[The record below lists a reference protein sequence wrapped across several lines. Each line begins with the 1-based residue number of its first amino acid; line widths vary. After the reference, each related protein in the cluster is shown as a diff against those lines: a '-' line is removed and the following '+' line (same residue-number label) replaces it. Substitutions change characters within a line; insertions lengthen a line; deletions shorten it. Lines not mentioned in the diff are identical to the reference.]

1 MSCGVFAQ
9 PTRYQKWPV
18 SFGVNTTVTTEQV
31 LLPQLPAHRNF
42 VQRLRHWSS
51 HRPDKDAY
59 RYLVDGEDDVVSL
72 TYHQFDLRARAVAA
86 ELQRRGLTGER
97 VLLLYPP
104 GLDCVVA
111 LFGCFYAGA
120 IAVPAY
126 PPRRNRNMNR
136 IQAISDDAGAKAALS
151 VEDVTKRVERY
162 LEEAPNLRNL
172 QWFSTDQISDAM
184 AERWEVCEPADDSLA
199 ILQYTSG
206 STGTPKGVMLT
217 HSNIMHNCSVITY
230 AFEAGASDFGMSW
243 LPTYHDMGLVGGVLN
258 PMFCGRPTVL
268 MSPMAFV
275 QKPYRWLRGITKYRV
290 TVSGGPNFAYD
301 MCTKKVTPEQLKTL
315 DLSSWAL
322 AFNGAEPVR
331 ADTLDEFCRK
341 FEPCGFRREA
351 FYPCYGMAESTLL
364 VTGGRRNRVPVV
376 HTIDRQRL
384 GERKVVEVSP
394 DHELARS
401 LIGCGKVLP
410 QEHVI
415 IVDPDQGVRLPDG
428 RVGEIWLASG
438 SVACGYL
445 NKPEQTKE
453 TFQASLS
460 SGDAGDTATYLRSG
474 DMGFFKDGELF
485 VTGRLK
491 DLIIIRGVNRYPQD
505 IEMTVERSD
514 ERLRTGACA
523 AISVDLAGGER
534 LIVVSEVE
542 RVPKKDWSDVVSA
555 IRRNVTAEHDLPPD
569 GIVLVRAGSMPKTSS
584 GKIQR
589 HACRDGFI
597 NGSLMVVACY
607 YAWENSDD
615 ENGPAATGATT
626 YRSSPGSTC
635 VTDQNA
641 PQATQLTPSGNPSS
655 RSRHDQTCQS

>member
-1 MSCGVFAQ
+1 M
-9 PTRYQKWPV
+9 
-18 SFGVNTTVTTEQV
+18 SFGVNTTVTTQQV
-31 LLPQLPAHRNF
+31 QLPHLPAHRNF
-42 VQRLRHWSS
+42 VQRLRHWST

-59 RYLVDGEDDVVSL
+59 CYLVDGEDDVVCL
-72 TYHQFDLRARAVAA
+72 TYRQFDRRARAVAA

-111 LFGCFYAGA
+111 LFGCFYAGV

-151 VEDVTKRVERY
+151 VEDVTKRVDRY
-162 LEEAPNLRNL
+162 VEEAPNLRNL

-184 AERWEVCEPADDSLA
+184 AERWEVSEPADDSLA

-217 HSNIMHNCSVITY
+217 HSNIMHNCSVITH
-230 AFEAGASDFGMSW
+230 AFEAGANDFGMSW

-258 PMFCGRPTVL
+258 PLFCGRPTVL

-301 MCTKKVTPEQLKTL
+301 MCTKKVTSEQLKTL
-315 DLSSWAL
+315 DLSSWSL

-364 VTGGRRNRVPVV
+364 VTGGKRKRVPIV

-384 GERKVVEVSP
+384 GERTVVEVAP

-401 LIGCGKVLP
+401 LIGCGKILP

-415 IVDPDQGVRLPDG
+415 IVDPDKGVRLPED
-428 RVGEIWLASG
+428 RVGEIWIASG
-438 SVACGYL
+438 SVARGYL

-460 SGDAGDTATYLRSG
+460 SGAAGDGATYLRSG
-474 DMGFFKDGELF
+474 DMGFFNDGELF

-514 ERLRTGACA
+514 ERLRTGASA

-597 NGSLMVVACY
+597 DGSLMVVACY

-615 ENGPAATGATT
+615 GNGPAVTGATT
-626 YRSSPGSTC
+626 YRSSRRSTC
-635 VTDQNA
+635 VTDQN
-641 PQATQLTPSGNPSS
+641 PPKATQLTPSGDPSS
-655 RSRHDQTCQS
+655 R